1 MIKTKSTYYDKIIA
15 AILNPVKKVSALMSL
30 IVVVSI
36 NGNLYLGSDGRV
48 TDAITGQPREYN
60 LCKVYQITK
69 YVGMVSAGRHLDE
82 FPAKLKKWCED
93 NKIIYVPKIIPVVS
107 QIANDIWQ
115 KHLEEI
121 KEKSREYPKISET
134 PLIFMIAGF
143 DSLKKEPIIYSF
155 DSRKQFSPELRDPV
169 DSVYAL
175 STNSATGQIDSEKP
189 DEIIKD
195 YIELNVKSKAVTN
208 MDRTIVEAIEK
219 AIEHFSKTNN
229 SIGLPI
235 FLGKITKSNG
245 FEWIKN

>member
-115 KHLEEI
+115 KHL
-121 KEKSREYPKISET
+121 
-134 PLIFMIAGF
+134 
-143 DSLKKEPIIYSF
+143 
-155 DSRKQFSPELRDPV
+155 
-169 DSVYAL
+169 
-175 STNSATGQIDSEKP
+175 
-189 DEIIKD
+189 
-195 YIELNVKSKAVTN
+195 
-208 MDRTIVEAIEK
+208 
-219 AIEHFSKTNN
+219 
-229 SIGLPI
+229 
-235 FLGKITKSNG
+235 
-245 FEWIKN
+245 